1 MASKTEGNREQRRE
15 EVVRVRV
22 AVLGPLEVRDE
33 AGNLVPV
40 SGTRLRSLLI
50 RLAIGDGY
58 PVSVERLADD
68 LWDDGGPAD
77 VANAIQALVSRLRA
91 AAGRDTVEHGPGGYR
106 LAVPPD
112 QVDARAFEQLV
123 MAARSALAR
132 GDQAQGAARLRAALG
147 LWRGPAL
154 SDVAD
159 APFAAAPITRLS
171 ELRLS
176 AAEDLFEAELAG
188 GRGAG
193 LVPELEELAGAHPL
207 RERLRGQL
215 MRALYAADRQADA
228 LGAYEDTRQVLAEQL
243 GVDPSPGLAAIHLAI
258 LRGDLGRAD
267 PAGPVAPAAPLAPA
281 GAMAASLAPG
291 VAAPARPASMAAA
304 GPPRPGPPRLTNLPA
319 QLTSFVGR
327 EEELRRL
334 GKLLAESRLVTLTG
348 PGGAGKTRLSVETAA
363 RMADAVPDGI
373 WFVPLAPVRDAL
385 DVPQAVL
392 TALGL
397 NEMGWSADPVE
408 SARLA
413 TQPPLDRLA
422 DALAARQL
430 ILVLDNCE
438 HLVDAVAGLAARV
451 LTRAPG
457 VRILAT
463 SREPLG
469 ITGETLCPVPSL
481 QVPPGDASPE
491 EAAQYSAIA
500 LFADRAAAVRP
511 GFVLGPAILEPVSRI
526 CRALDGI
533 PLAIEL
539 AAARLRALTAD
550 QVADRLDDRFR
561 LLSVGSR
568 GALPR
573 HQTLRAIVDW
583 SWDLLDDAERAVLR
597 RLSVFSGGATPASAE
612 YVCALRAPDDL
623 TGADLARDDLARADL
638 ARDDLARAD
647 LAGDGALVIEPAAVI
662 DIVASLVDKS
672 LVTATGEQE
681 VRYRLLETV
690 RAYAADRLAEAGEA
704 DRARAAHAAC
714 FVALAER
721 AEPLLRSREQVTWL
735 DRLTAEHDNCIAALR
750 GGLEAGDVATALRL
764 VRALGWFWI
773 LRDYEAEA
781 AEWAGAT
788 ARLAGDTPPAGLAD
802 AYALCQLF
810 NMLTG
815 LRPQDPDQDEI
826 REILA
831 RIQALTAGSTH
842 PLLIMAGAIVSVLS
856 GDLAGTRRILTEVS
870 RHPDPWLAAA
880 GQLFSGYLAVN
891 EGEIDTAAGALA
903 AACAAFTEIGD
914 RWAIAVSLN
923 GQAQVAMA
931 RDEPAEAVRLIE
943 AARGSASAVGLGP
956 NWGEMMSIPL
966 GHARAAS
973 GDLDQARADL
983 ERGVGFAGRLGEHDD
998 EANGYIELSELAR
1011 RAGDLTAA
1019 RSLLE
1024 QALEV
1029 IRPRA
1034 GEMQMHASTATA
1046 YTKVGCIAE
1055 QEGDLA
1061 AAASWHAR
1069 ALAVLTAA
1077 QVVMFPSNPHLAGI
1091 VEGIAALAAARG
1103 EHARAAELLGL
1114 AHVLQGFRNAGSL
1127 EAERAAVAA
1136 IAALG
1141 PAAFD
1146 AAYARGRLLR
1156 RADALALTP

>member
-1 MASKTEGNREQRRE
+1 MAARE
-15 EVVRVRV
+15 EDHEHGREEFRVRV
-22 AVLGPLEVRDE
+22 GVLGSLEVRDE

-40 SGTRLRSLLI
+40 SGARLRSLLI
-50 RLAIGDGY
+50 RLAAGDGR
-58 PVSVERLADD
+58 PVSVERLAQD
-68 LWDDGGPAD
+68 LWDGGGPAD
-77 VANAIQALVSRLRA
+77 AANAIQALVSRLRG
-91 AAGRDTVEHGPGGYR
+91 AAGRDVVEHGPGGYR
-106 LAVPPD
+106 LAVPAA

-123 MAARSALAR
+123 AAARGALAA
-132 GDQAQGAARLRAALG
+132 GDRAGGAAGLRQALA

-154 SDVAD
+154 ADVAD
-159 APFAAAPITRLS
+159 APFAAAQIARLS

-176 AAEDLFEAELAG
+176 AAEDLFDAELAA
-188 GRGAG
+188 GRGG
-193 LVPELEELAGAHPL
+193 ELVPELEELAVAHPL

-215 MRALYAADRQADA
+215 MRALYAAGRQADA
-228 LGAYEDTRQVLAEQL
+228 LGAYEDTRQVLADQL
-243 GVDPSPGLAAIHLAI
+243 GIDPSPGLAAVHLAI
-258 LRGDLGRAD
+258 LRGDPGLAG
-267 PAGPVAPAAPLAPA
+267 PAGPAGPARAPD
-281 GAMAASLAPG
+281 
-291 VAAPARPASMAAA
+291 PARPALAADSAARASAPPAAPVRIAAA
-304 GPPRPGPPRLTNLPA
+304 PRLTNLPA

-363 RMADAVPDGI
+363 RLAGEHPDGI

-397 NEMGWSADPVE
+397 NEASWSADPVE
-408 SARLA
+408 TARLA
-413 TQPPLDRLA
+413 AQHPLDRLA
-422 DALAARQL
+422 EALAARKL

-438 HLVDAVAGLAARV
+438 HLVDAIAWLTARV
-451 LTRAPG
+451 LAGAPG

-481 QVPPGDASPE
+481 PVPPDGASAE

-500 LFADRAAAVRP
+500 LFTDRAAAVRP
-511 GFVLGPAILEPVSRI
+511 GFTLGPAVLEPVTRI

-612 YVCALRAPDDL
+612 YVCALGGGAMAAAGTPGESAPEDTAPEDIVP
-623 TGADLARDDLARADL
+623 
-638 ARDDLARAD
+638 
-647 LAGDGALVIEPAAVI
+647 AGRPVIDPGAVI

-690 RAYAADRLAEAGEA
+690 RAYAADRLSEAGEA
-704 DRARAAHAAC
+704 DQARAAHAAY
-714 FVALAER
+714 FVTLAER
-721 AEPLLRSREQVTWL
+721 AEPLLRTHEQLIWL

-750 GGLEAGDVATALRL
+750 SALGAADVATALRL

-773 LRDYEAEA
+773 MRDYEAEA
-781 AEWAGAT
+781 AEWASA
-788 ARLAGDTPPAGLAD
+788 AADLAGDAPPAGLED
-802 AYALCQLF
+802 AHALCHLF
-810 NMLTG
+810 KMLTT
-815 LRPQDPDQDEI
+815 LRPQDPDPDQI
-826 REILA
+826 VAVLQ
-831 RIQALTAGSTH
+831 RIETIAAGSTH
-842 PLLIMAGAIVSVLS
+842 PMLIMAGAIVTVLT
-856 GDLAGTRRILTEVS
+856 GDLDGTRRILAEIS
-870 RHPDPWLAAA
+870 AHPDPWLAAA
-880 GQLFSGYLAVN
+880 ALLFSGYLAVN
-891 EGEIDTAAGALA
+891 EGDIDRAAAAMAAGR
-903 AACAAFTEIGD
+903 AAFTEIGD
-914 RWAIAVSLN
+914 RWAIALAYG

-931 RDEPAEAVRLIE
+931 RDQPAEAIVLIE
-943 AARGSASAVGLGP
+943 AARGSASEAGLGT
-956 NWGEMMSIPL
+956 NWGEMMNIPL

-973 GDLDQARADL
+973 GDLDGARADL
-983 ERGVGFAGRLGEHDD
+983 LRGVGFAERLGEHDD
-998 EANGYIELSELAR
+998 EASGYVELSEVAR
-1011 RAGDLTAA
+1011 RGGDLAAA
-1019 RSLLE
+1019 RGLLE

-1029 IRPRA
+1029 IAPRVT
-1034 GEMQMHASTATA
+1034 EMQMHGVAATT
-1046 YTKVGCIAE
+1046 YTKAGCLAE

-1069 ALAVLTAA
+1069 ALSALGDAR
-1077 QVVMFPSNPHLAGI
+1077 VVMFPSNPTLAAV

-1103 EHARAAELLGL
+1103 EHDRAAELLGL
-1114 AHVLQGFRNAGSL
+1114 AHALQGFRNLRSL
-1127 EAERAAVAA
+1127 ETSRALTAA
-1136 IAALG
+1136 TAALG
-1141 PAAFD
+1141 PAAFE

-1156 RADALALTP
+1156 RPDALALTP